1 MKSHIVIFF
10 AAVIYQVITGRNLVK
25 MYLCGLWW
33 GSCHISD
40 ELNRCI
46 LSDWQLTLQIY
57 VDSWDQ
63 FCHNSRFPI
72 ESVWLIMEFQL
83 LWSKVVRL
91 CANNQ
96 CSQRYYFLLLRWHLQ
111 LGKLLEGFKILCT
124 DFDHILE
131 KKGGTIQGGIFYKE
145 GY

>member
-1 MKSHIVIFF
+1 MRWKATLSYHRNW
-10 AAVIYQVITGRNLVK
+10 RNLVK
-25 MYLCGLWW
+25 TYLCGLWW

-91 CANNQ
+91 CANMF
-96 CSQRYYFLLLRWHLQ
+96 S
-111 LGKLLEGFKILCT
+111 KILFSFIEMT
-124 DFDHILE
+124 SSVGETIRRFQKFMYWFWPYFGKKRGELF
-131 KKGGTIQGGIFYKE
+131 KGGYFTRKDINFYF
-145 GY
+145 